1 MYETLKRM
9 KDLLIVGEIY
19 TNIRQNRAK
28 KTVTVQKP
36 KLLPRSWTSFPNIVT
51 IFVSSCI
58 DKIQSPDWAL
68 VSAQTGPRA
77 EYQ

>member
-1 MYETLKRM
+1 MYEKFSSKFYVLSMMYETLKRM

-36 KLLPRSWTSFPNIVT
+36 KLLPRS
-51 IFVSSCI
+51 
-58 DKIQSPDWAL
+58 
-68 VSAQTGPRA
+68 
-77 EYQ
+77 